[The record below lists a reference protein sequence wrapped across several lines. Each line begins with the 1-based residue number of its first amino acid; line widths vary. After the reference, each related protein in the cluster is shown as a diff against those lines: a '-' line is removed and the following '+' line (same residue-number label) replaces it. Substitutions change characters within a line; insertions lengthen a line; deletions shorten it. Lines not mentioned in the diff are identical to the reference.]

1 MTVELPSEIELVG
14 KSRGKRNNNR
24 RRSYSRIEGSYN
36 NGRRSF
42 EESFDKLQ
50 CENVVRAKRQETK
63 HYNHFFICNEK
74 KPTDIKTF
82 NDAGLSRCSIISSK
96 ENILSCMKKH
106 LLDELNNHYNAAKR
120 LDIIMLIGI
129 NYDVF
134 AADVYH
140 HKACYNRFRY

>member
-1 MTVELPSEIELVG
+1 MTVELPSEVELVG

-74 KPTDIKTF
+74 NPTDIKTF
-82 NDAGLSRCSIISSK
+82 NDGGLSRCSIISSK
-96 ENILSCMKKH
+96 ENILSCMKKY
-106 LLDELNNHYNAAKR
+106 LLDELNNHYNAAQR
-120 LDIIMLIGI
+120 LDIIILIGI

-134 AADVYH
+134 ATDVYY
-140 HKACYNRFRY
+140 HKACYNRFRN